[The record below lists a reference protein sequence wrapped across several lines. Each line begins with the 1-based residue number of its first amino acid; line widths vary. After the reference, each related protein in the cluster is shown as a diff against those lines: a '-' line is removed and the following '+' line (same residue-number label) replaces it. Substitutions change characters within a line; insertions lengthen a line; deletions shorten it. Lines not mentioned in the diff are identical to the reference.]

1 MKRSL
6 VLTAGLLLAGAAT
19 AHPGHAD
26 AHLPA
31 AVAAITGLTH
41 PLGADHLL
49 AMLAVG
55 LWSAAAL
62 PAAQRLRGPLAFV
75 QALLMGAVAGRLAGA
90 PALVEAGIVGSV
102 VLFAVMLTWPRLLP
116 GTRGLAL
123 VAGAGLL
130 HGLAHGAEGPAG
142 PGFAAY
148 AAGFLASTALLHAAG
163 LALGQQLHTLP
174 QRLRVWAQRLIG
186 GALGLGG
193 LALWLA

>member
-6 VLTAGLLLAGAAT
+6 VLSAGLLLAGAAT

-26 AHLPA
+26 VHLPTALA
-31 AVAAITGLTH
+31 AVTGLTH

-62 PAAQRLRGPLAFV
+62 PAAQRLRGPVAFLL
-75 QALLMGAVAGRLAGA
+75 ALLVGAVAGRLAGA

-102 VLFAVMLTWPRLLP
+102 VLFGVMLMAPGLLP
-116 GTRGLAL
+116 GARGLAL

-142 PGFAAY
+142 PAFAAY
-148 AAGFLASTALLHAAG
+148 AAGFLASTTLLHAAG
-163 LALGQQLHTLP
+163 LMLGQRLRTLP
-174 QRLRVWAQRLIG
+174 QRLTVWAQRLIG